1 MTPSSVASLLV
12 AALALL
18 GRPCPRNTAVAR
30 LLLQRA
36 SSDVALSPVEHETC
50 RDLAEALD
58 TEADEPVSPLHRTP
72 PASPVTDWGSARRQ
86 HLLRQPPEWEVR
98 RVTA

>member
-36 SSDVALSPVEHETC
+36 SSDAALSPVERETC

-58 TEADEPVSPLHRTP
+58 TDADEPVSPPHCAV
-72 PASPVTDWGSARRQ
+72 PASPITDWGSACRQ
-86 HLLRQPPEWEVR
+86 HLLRQPPEWEGR